1 MKKRILA
8 LALAGTTAF
17 SVFGAAMSASA
28 ENSTHVKYDN
38 DAFVSYK
45 NPAQTIVVT
54 GTTSTNEKTYL
65 DKLNPTNGTMSE
77 EELAEYLK
85 TVEVQEN
92 YVGFYYLADSN
103 VYLSADKTALSTG
116 EKVADLSEEQLK
128 DKLGISV
135 ITGSGDAKTYA
146 VGSQGFD
153 TLEKA
158 VDAVAAAANN
168 LKYYWN
174 QDGGWS
180 PSEKT
185 PEEFEKLPAAAD
197 YKKDNIIV
205 TSDTTITEGE
215 NSVTVNGADYSEW
228 KFDAT
233 VIDPMNVSVQP
244 SGTVYAYDFYYAG
257 YFKGSAD
264 AIADAWRGGDTE
276 KLAGLIGAGEYE
288 AETGLGVYNKG
299 VRREVVEEWVDFLDE
314 LAINA
319 DNGYHETYEQ
329 FVKNYTDRFYDDPI
343 YDIHTGL
350 LVSTNKVDLYN
361 ITGLLSDIYALNNKE
376 AFDNVNTS
384 ELVYLMQQYDKYIG
398 TYINSD
404 EVASSE
410 WGELLID
417 ILQAAGEDDF
427 KKAADYKKYSNKVED
442 LVDAYEEATTVNM
455 VSAAEEA
462 MYKLLTSVPYTSTT
476 VDKSELSES
485 LYGLYFNANRIP
497 TTYQLDASVSGN
509 GKLNNFAYSY
519 AKNTYA
525 LYPMSDYAQR
535 GNANEVFNGNSGT
548 DEYLKGATTDEYQ
561 WFYNVY
567 ELAVK
572 MNATN
577 KYQGAIDAVHEALT
591 EAAGSLEATTSPTGS
606 QVLAKE
612 EMMDQF
618 ADKIES
624 DYNAVYYANY
634 EKAYDFAEN
643 AAEGAAQN
651 WVATEIVKTAGDALT
666 YQGVQVTVT
675 KNMIKELSAAIKKGS
690 DAVKAIKDS
699 DDYNAAQV
707 TALNKAIAAAQDLS
721 DLYAGSYSTS
731 KTYQSVN
738 KNYTTAVG
746 DKDQMVVSDIQAAIE
761 GIEAAIEFSSVV
773 QGWSKNS
780 AGDWQYG
787 TEKGYL
793 NDGWHKIGSVWYF
806 FDEDGTAKQSEWL
819 KENGKWYY
827 LNANCGAAYGW
838 AKIEG
843 QWYYFGGDNAMVTG
857 WKKVDGNW
865 YYMASSGKMVTGW
878 CQVGGKWYYFSKSS
892 NSLGQM
898 LANTTTPDGF
908 KVDANGV
915 WVK

>member
-17 SVFGAAMSASA
+17 SVFGAALSASA
-28 ENSTHVKYDN
+28 ENSTHVKFDN

-65 DKLNPTNGTMSE
+65 DKLNPTQGTLTE
-77 EELAEYLK
+77 QQLAEYLK

-92 YVGFYYLADSN
+92 YVGYYYLAASN
-103 VYLSADKTALSTG
+103 VYLSADKTTLSTG
-116 EKVADLSEEQLK
+116 EKVAELTEEELNA
-128 DKLGISV
+128 KLGITV
-135 ITGSGDAKTYA
+135 ISGSNDEKTYA
-146 VGSQGFD
+146 VGSKGFG
-153 TLEKA
+153 TRTEA
-158 VDAVAAAANN
+158 VDAVAQAADN

-174 QDGGWS
+174 QAGGWS
-180 PSEKT
+180 TSEKT
-185 PEEFEKLPAAAD
+185 PEEFKKLPTTAN

-205 TSDTTITEGE
+205 VTDTTTTEGE
-215 NSVTVNGADYSEW
+215 NSVTVDGVDYTKWS
-228 KFDAT
+228 FNST
-233 VIDPMNVSVQP
+233 VTDPLDEEVRP
-244 SGTVYAYDFYYAG
+244 SDVLYAYDFYYAS

-264 AIADAWRGGDTE
+264 AIATAWNKGDTE
-276 KLAGLIGAGEYE
+276 KLVELLGAGEYG

-299 VRREVVEEWVDFLDE
+299 VRQEVVEEWVDFLDE

-361 ITGLLSDIYALNNKE
+361 ITGLLTDIYALNNK
-376 AFDNVNTS
+376 AAYGDVNTS

-398 TYINSD
+398 AYIDPDDVS
-404 EVASSE
+404 SSE

-417 ILQAAGEDDF
+417 ILQAADEDDF
-427 KKAADYKKYSNKVED
+427 KKASDYKKYNNKVED

-455 VSAAEEA
+455 VSAAEQG
-462 MYKLLTSVPYTSTT
+462 MYKLLTSVPYTSAGI
-476 VDKSELSES
+476 DRADLGENLF
-485 LYGLYFNANRIP
+485 GLYFNANKLP
-497 TTYQLDASVSGN
+497 STYQLEASVSGN

-525 LYPMSDYAQR
+525 LYPMADYAQR
-535 GNANEVFNGNSGT
+535 GNGNVVFNGNTGSA
-548 DEYLKGATTDEYQ
+548 EYLKGATTDEYQ

-567 ELAVK
+567 ELAAK
-572 MNATN
+572 MYSTN
-577 KYQGAIDAVHEALT
+577 KYQGAVDAVSEALT
-591 EAAGSLEATTSPTGS
+591 EAAGSLEATTSPKGS

-612 EMMDQF
+612 EVMDKF
-618 ADKIES
+618 ADKIQS

-643 AAEGAAQN
+643 GADGAAQN

-675 KNMIKELSAAIKKGS
+675 KNMIKELNAAIKKGNN
-690 DAVKAIKDS
+690 AVKEIKDNGS
-699 DDYNAAQV
+699 YNAAQI
-707 TALNKAIAAAQDLS
+707 TALNKAIAAAQDLV
-721 DLYAGSYSTS
+721 DLYEGSYSTS
-731 KTYQSVN
+731 KLYQSVN

-746 DKDQMVVSDIQAAIE
+746 DKDQMVVSDI
-761 GIEAAIEFSSVV
+761 EAAIDSIDAAIDYSSVI
-773 QGWSKNS
+773 QGWSKNDKG
-780 AGDWQYG
+780 AWQYG
-787 TEKGYL
+787 TEDGYL
-793 NDGWHKIGSVWYF
+793 NDGWHKIGSVWYYF
-806 FDEDGTAKQSEWL
+806 NNDGTAKQSEWL

-827 LNANCGAAYGW
+827 LNSNCGAAYGW
-838 AKIEG
+838 AKVDG
-843 QWYYFGGDNAMVTG
+843 DWYYFNGDNSMATG

-865 YYMASSGKMVTGW
+865 YYMAASGRMVTGW
-878 CQVGGKWYYFSKSS
+878 CQIGGKWYYFSKQS

-898 LANTTTPDGF
+898 LANTVTPDGF
-908 KVDANGV
+908 KVDGNGV